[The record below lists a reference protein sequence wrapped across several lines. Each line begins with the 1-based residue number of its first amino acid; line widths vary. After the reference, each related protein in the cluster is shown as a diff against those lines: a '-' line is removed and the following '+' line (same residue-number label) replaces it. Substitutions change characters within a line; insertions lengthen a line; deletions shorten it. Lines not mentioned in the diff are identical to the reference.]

1 MNNSIVTEELLLELT
16 DCEHLDQIK
25 VVSLRSRQLKHCLK
39 CLADCPNL
47 TILYLQH
54 NQVKDLQLLNTFS
67 QLKKI
72 DLSDN

>member
-16 DCEHLDQIK
+16 DCENLDQIK

-47 TILYLQH
+47 TILYL
-54 NQVKDLQLLNTFS
+54 
-67 QLKKI
+67 
-72 DLSDN
+72 